1 MIQDTM
7 QEGQNQANPGAEENE
22 PGLEL
27 EPKLW
32 AVGFFEFGTNVLT
45 IEVITATSWR
55 DAALG
60 HSKSLF
66 TGEEVSM
73 VDWGGSI
80 EEAKEFAFNMDG
92 AFDILEV
99 KPPK

>member
-7 QEGQNQANPGAEENE
+7 QEGQDQTSQASPGNN
-22 PGLEL
+22 
-27 EPKLW
+27 KTW

-45 IEVITATSWR
+45 VELVSAQSWQ
-55 DAALG
+55 DAALA

-66 TGEEVSM
+66 SGEEVSL

-80 EEAKEFAFNMDG
+80 EEAREFAFNMDG
-92 AFDILEV
+92 AFDIVEV
-99 KPPK
+99 KEQK